1 MIESIFSILAS
12 ILTIFSL
19 MYAFI
24 FNSNSKLTKQD
35 TIQQNVGVNN
45 TNIKNEQKIDIKHN
59 TQNYVK
65 NTYEKL
71 NTNQDDN
78 MMMVMLGIGLL
89 LAISIYIMFSTV
101 IITISCIL
109 ILVISWI
116 TIYRLKKFELPII
129 RSYFYFCI
137 KYIVLSLLLVSTI
150 YFKPTTISTLEMRL
164 DTLHIGGLNLFL
176 KSFSSLLVT
185 TFGYFKELNF
195 PSIPSFI
202 IISRFVGIIAIF
214 TNIFSDFRKS
224 KILKIVNSLYTS
236 TLRHICN
243 YIWLLLGFVFA
254 FTFLH
259 LYIFEENIEQ
269 IVNFLINW
277 INK

>member
-24 FNSNSKLTKQD
+24 FNSNSKITN
-35 TIQQNVGVNN
+35 QQNFGANN
-45 TNIKNEQKIDIKHN
+45 TNINNEQNINIKHN

-78 MMMVMLGIGLL
+78 MMVVMFGIGLF
-89 LAISIYIMFSTV
+89 LAISIYIMFSTF

-150 YFKPTTISTLEMRL
+150 YFKPTTISNLEMRL
-164 DTLHIGGLNLFL
+164 DTLHIGGANLFIN
-176 KSFSSLLVT
+176 SFSSLLVT

-224 KILKIVNSLYTS
+224 KILKTVNSLYTS
-236 TLRHICN
+236 TLTHICN
-243 YIWLLLGFVFA
+243 YIWLFLGIVSA

-269 IVNFLINW
+269 IVSFLINW
-277 INK
+277 FNK

>member
-24 FNSNSKLTKQD
+24 FNSNSKLTKQN

-78 MMMVMLGIGLL
+78 MMMVMVGIGLF

-109 ILVISWI
+109 ILVITWI

-164 DTLHIGGLNLFL
+164 DTLHIGGANLFL
-176 KSFSSLLVT
+176 NSFSSLLVT

-202 IISRFVGIIAIF
+202 IIARFVGIIAIF

-224 KILKIVNSLYTS
+224 KILKTVNSLYTS

-243 YIWLLLGFVFA
+243 YIWLLLGIVFA

-277 INK
+277 FNK